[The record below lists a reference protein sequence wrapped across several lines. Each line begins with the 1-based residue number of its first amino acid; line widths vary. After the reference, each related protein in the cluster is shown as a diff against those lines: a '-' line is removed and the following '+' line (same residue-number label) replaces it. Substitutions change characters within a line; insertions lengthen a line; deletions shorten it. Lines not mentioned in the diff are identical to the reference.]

1 MRIWGLRGLIL
12 FFRQAS
18 ARPFSLASHGFKTVV
33 IFKKMIPPC
42 VSVFLMDVRVRWSL
56 YWWLRSRGQVAHMT
70 KVLLSSIMLRRIPLF
85 NWKSVTIWAIF
96 EKRKIKI
103 NINLAYYESY
113 ARPDDDVWWCMLPK
127 KCLLL
132 IRLKSSLP
140 KVCTK
145 RAEVSFWHGFK
156 HLQSRS
162 RGMSVVRRSWFV
174 YSPRET
180 TRLTNHADD
189 FANVNSHASQKKTSA
204 HPR

>member
-1 MRIWGLRGLIL
+1 M
-12 FFRQAS
+12 A
-18 ARPFSLASHGFKTVV
+18 
-33 IFKKMIPPC
+33 
-42 VSVFLMDVRVRWSL
+42 
-56 YWWLRSRGQVAHMT
+56 
-70 KVLLSSIMLRRIPLF
+70 
-85 NWKSVTIWAIF
+85 TIWAIF

-103 NINLAYYESY
+103 NTNLAYYESY

-132 IRLKSSLP
+132 IRLKSYLP

-189 FANVNSHASQKKTSA
+189 FANVNSHACQKKTSA
-204 HPR
+204 QKYIQGVEASGSLCYRRRGNEASIPLGNTRLFFWLGEVRGCQRFRTTWILPLKGFWKW